1 LVLHIARGSIPLTPP
16 MKFSNEEKEILIDAV
31 KHTIESHEVV
41 KVDFAHNERICNRAN
56 EKIINLEKII
66 EKINKL

>member
-1 LVLHIARGSIPLTPP
+1 VWQGGSTPPSLP

-31 KHTIESHEVV
+31 KHTIESHQIV

-56 EKIINLEKII
+56 EKITTLEKII
-66 EKINKL
+66 EKIDKL